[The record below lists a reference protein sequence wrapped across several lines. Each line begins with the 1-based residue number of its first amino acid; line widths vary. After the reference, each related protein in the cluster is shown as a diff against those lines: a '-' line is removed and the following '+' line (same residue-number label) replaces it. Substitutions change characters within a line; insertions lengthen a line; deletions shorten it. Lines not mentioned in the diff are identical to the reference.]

1 MNRIVEAIADKT
13 AIVVGIDGS
22 PNADR
27 ALGWAIEEAK
37 IHSAAI
43 RIVTAWQ
50 VPLAGYSSSG
60 ATPPASTSLPETV
73 RRYAEKIAER
83 AATKARAEARVPV
96 ETRVVEGAAAEALIE
111 AAKADDRL
119 VVGGRS
125 KPALPLVVATSVSL
139 QCALHAHCPTTI
151 VR

>member
-1 MNRIVEAIADKT
+1 MTRAVEATAEKT

-22 PNADR
+22 SNADR

-37 IHSAAI
+37 IHSTAI
-43 RIVTAWQ
+43 RIVTAWH
-50 VPLAGYSSSG
+50 VPLAGYSSHG
-60 ATPPASTSLPETV
+60 AAPPASTSLPETV
-73 RRYAEKIAER
+73 RGYAEKIAES
-83 AATKARAEARVPV
+83 AAAKARAEAGVPV
-96 ETRVVEGAAAEALIE
+96 ETHVVEGTAAEALIE

-125 KPALPLVVATSVSL
+125 KPALPLVVATSVSV